1 MDIEIMFTLLK
12 SNSYSNPKKY
22 IKADLNLR
30 DIYKGLLNIAGKESW
45 REKCESIHMSL
56 NWLS

>member
-1 MDIEIMFTLLK
+1 MFTLLK

-22 IKADLNLR
+22 IKADLNRR